1 MNGALYSILAI
12 PSVREEARAMV
23 SSTTFYSTGV
33 NSYTEDGTH
42 VSTCQV
48 VCGRIVRSEAWYFED
63 VHRRPSTFDI
73 QAGINVLNIF
83 AIFAGFFFPEE
94 KSQQRKGFFLD
105 YKLKVLF

>member
-1 MNGALYSILAI
+1 
-12 PSVREEARAMV
+12 MV

-83 AIFAGFFFPEE
+83 AIFAGFF
-94 KSQQRKGFFLD
+94 SQRRSHSSAKDSF
-105 YKLKVLF
+105 